1 MTDKFT
7 VLAMKDTGPSP
18 EAQIGRDL
26 VRRGLI
32 VAPLLVAA
40 SWLAWGGTGAWSSAY
55 GVALVLA
62 NFVVA
67 AGLIAMAARVSYAMM
82 LGAMLFGYL
91 ARLALV
97 ALAIYLVR
105 NAGWVNLVAL
115 GITVVVAHVGLL
127 FWEMRYIS
135 ASLAFPG
142 LRPKQHSNNNAE
154 ASA

>member
-1 MTDKFT
+1 MTDKYT

-26 VRRGLI
+26 VRRGLV

-40 SWLAWGGTGAWSSAY
+40 SWLAWGSTGAWSSAY
-55 GVALVLA
+55 GVALVLT
-62 NFVVA
+62 NFIVA
-67 AGLIAMAARVSYAMM
+67 AGLIALAARVSYAMM

-91 ARLALV
+91 VRLALV

-105 NAGWVNLVAL
+105 NAAWVDLVAL
-115 GITVVVAHVGLL
+115 GITVVVTHTGLL

-142 LRPKQHSNNNAE
+142 LRPQPHSTNNAE
-154 ASA
+154 ASV